1 MQTGIKCPEL
11 PRNMARQG
19 RNLPLLKTLMLG
31 NEQICNFKRDG
42 FATLSYTF
50 MTVVA
55 VVWSILP
62 TLRPALI

>member
-1 MQTGIKCPEL
+1 
-11 PRNMARQG
+11 MARQG